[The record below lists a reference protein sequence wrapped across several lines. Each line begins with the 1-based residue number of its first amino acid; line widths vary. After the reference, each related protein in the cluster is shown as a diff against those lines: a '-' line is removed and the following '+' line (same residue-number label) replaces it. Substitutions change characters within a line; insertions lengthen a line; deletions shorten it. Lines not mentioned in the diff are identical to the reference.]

1 MKPQQKK
8 VEIQKFLQS
17 NVSMEMQSN
26 VKREKYLP
34 WIIIVTPLVTKNLQA

>member
-34 WIIIVTPLVTKNLQA
+34 